1 MEFSEATKILIL
13 LSNNFDEN
21 SLPVTPAKL
30 RNIIAIINEKDI
42 SLTELTSQNHQE
54 NQENLSQEVNTNEE
68 ENK

>member
-30 RNIIAIINEKDI
+30 RNIIALINEKDI
-42 SLTELTSQNHQE
+42 SLTELTSQNHKLLLE
-54 NQENLSQEVNTNEE
+54 IESSEE
-68 ENK
+68 QRLGY